1 MLYIPYTYLLHAS
14 SRSTINR
21 QDVCLQ
27 DPRAQFQDSPPKH
40 LSPPVSESLMGI
52 NRKPSKTK
60 TFLFF
65 PWLWAFQ
72 KLLLEVSELRLHQRW
87 SGQNV
92 RGRKNEKGYR
102 YERVQDLGARHLRR
116 CLGML
121 GHVAE
126 EVAWSLHWRLRL
138 PPSATC
144 VYQQRQAL
152 AWQSSSH
159 LDHPMTGTT
168 HQQEECSHLWASSPE
183 LPEPCS
189 LTDLPL
195 VPSPWQ
201 SPQLHPDLAQAC
213 GLVLLSIHNPF
224 QVTDYHL
231 HATHF
236 RSLTPL
242 HLGALEWLKVN
253 IVHCFI

>member
-1 MLYIPYTYLLHAS
+1 MGPGPGGKAFTK
-14 SRSTINR
+14 
-21 QDVCLQ
+21 V
-27 DPRAQFQDSPPKH
+27 PRNAGTRGWGGSLEPALKAQTS
-40 LSPPVSESLMGI
+40 
-52 NRKPSKTK
+52 
-60 TFLFF
+60 
-65 PWLWAFQ
+65 
-72 KLLLEVSELRLHQRW
+72 
-87 SGQNV
+87 
-92 RGRKNEKGYR
+92 
-102 YERVQDLGARHLRR
+102 
-116 CLGML
+116 
-121 GHVAE
+121 
-126 EVAWSLHWRLRL
+126 
-138 PPSATC
+138 PSAKC
-144 VYQQRQAL
+144 VYQQGQAL